1 MTSWF
6 RTLLPAAAVLAACRG
21 ESAPRT
27 AADSTALPPSAASA
41 ATPAPAVF
49 QVQFETSRGPFV
61 VEAHRDWAPHGVDRF
76 YQLVNSGFFDRARF
90 FRVLP
95 GFIAQFGMHA
105 DPAVTAAWGSLH
117 IPDDPAIQSN
127 KRGFVTFAM
136 AMGTPNSRGTQLFI
150 NLVDNT
156 NLDAMGFAPIG
167 QVIEGM
173 QAVDSLYGKYGEGAP
188 DGQGPSQ
195 ERIAREGNAYLDKAF
210 PKLDFIRTA
219 RVVTPTTADSATM
232 RDSAKK

>member
-1 MTSWF
+1 MTSRL
-6 RTLLPAAAVLAACRG
+6 RTLIPAVAVLAACRG

-27 AADSTALPPSAASA
+27 AADSTAMPQPTAANA
-41 ATPAPAVF
+41 PAPAVF
-49 QVQFETSRGPFV
+49 QVRFETSRGPFV
-61 VEAHRDWAPHGVDRF
+61 VEAHRDWAPHGADRF
-76 YQLVNSGFFDRARF
+76 YRLVNSGFFDKARF

-105 DPAVTAAWGSLH
+105 DPAVTAAWDSLH

-136 AMGTPNSRGTQLFI
+136 AIGTPNSRGTQLFI
-150 NLVDNT
+150 NFVDNT

-167 QVIEGM
+167 QVVEGM
-173 QAVDSLYGKYGEGAP
+173 PAVDSLYGGYGEAAP
-188 DGQGPSQ
+188 DGQGPTQ
-195 ERIAREGNAYLDKAF
+195 ERIAREGNAYLEKDF

-219 RVVTPTTADSATM
+219 RVLSPMTADSAAM
-232 RDSAKK
+232 HDSAKK